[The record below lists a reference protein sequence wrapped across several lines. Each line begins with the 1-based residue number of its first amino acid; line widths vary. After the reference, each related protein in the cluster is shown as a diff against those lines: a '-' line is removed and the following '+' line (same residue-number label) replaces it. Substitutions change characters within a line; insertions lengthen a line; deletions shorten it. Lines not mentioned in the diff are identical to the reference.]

1 MKVLQKLTR
10 KNLLLNKKRTTVTII
25 GIILATALI
34 TAVANM
40 AVSFQASMVEYEKQA
55 SGRFHYVFYNVS
67 TDNHKYFENNKNV
80 ETVGYTADLGYA
92 ILPNGKNERKPYLYL
107 MMADEAAFDEMSMQ
121 LVEGRLPEHDNEIVI
136 SKHIWSN
143 GGVEYQLGDVITLDV
158 GNRYYRSN
166 EAEENETQE
175 TILNQNWD
183 YCYDD
188 EIFVPEKQVT
198 YTVVGIME
206 QPIHQIEQIYAPGY
220 TVIVGWNAD
229 TAPETQD
236 IYVTYTKEGLRN
248 RKEVTAG
255 LLNVSYDLYMRW
267 EQGQTLSDEE
277 WEQIESV
284 ANGVYA
290 NVWLIKWEL
299 LEFSNDT
306 MTTLYMAA
314 GIAIGIIILTS
325 VFCIRNSFV
334 ISLTEKM
341 KLYGMLS
348 SVGTTK
354 RQRKKLVYQEALI
367 LACIGIPL
375 GIAVGIL
382 AIWIVIQATTGLAE
396 TGFGIPLVFAVSV
409 PAIGAALVL
418 SFVTILLSAG
428 QSARKA
434 AKVSPITAIRG
445 NETIR
450 QKKQNLKVPKIIK
463 AWFGIGGVLAYKNL
477 KRARVKYRT
486 TVISIVVSVAI
497 FIGMFSF
504 LRLGMQTEKVYY
516 TSISYQIMVSIYGE
530 QSLSLAQEV
539 AEQNGVAYA
548 EIRQMAGCRI
558 PAEELTLTPEYQK
571 LFGYSGTETITMKD
585 VYGTEE
591 SSDTVYMNLIMIG
604 EDAFES
610 YCKKLGLQAED
621 MQGKA
626 VLVNNYQMTASIDGK
641 TKYTTGMFYDC
652 KAGDVLH
659 VSLREE
665 SDDTEELSSPVTLA
679 AVTDI
684 RPMCIENYAGAAYL
698 VVRNDFFEQCFG
710 TDENWSAYFNDAC
723 TVFIQCD
730 APDELEQTL
739 TDLLTG
745 VGEYYIGNMK
755 EDYEQSRSMY
765 LLFSVFLYGFII
777 VIALIGIT
785 NIFNTITTNME
796 LRTWEFAM
804 LKSIGMTRKE
814 FRRMVCLESVFYGI
828 KSLGIGIIIGVLISI
843 CFYQAFVQGSME
855 MAYHLPY
862 ESILISILAVILLL
876 IIIMSY
882 SMAKINGKNI
892 IEAIQTEN
900 I

>member
-10 KNLLLNKKRTTVTII
+10 KNLLLNKKRTMVTII

-40 AVSFQASMVEYEKQA
+40 AVSFQASMVEYEKKA
-55 SGRFHYVFYNVS
+55 SGNFHYVFYNVS
-67 TDNHKYFENNKNV
+67 SENHKYFENNKNV
-80 ETVGYTADLGYA
+80 ETIGYTANLGYA
-92 ILPNGKNERKPYLYL
+92 ALPDGRNESKPYLYL
-107 MMADEAAFDEMSMQ
+107 LMADEAAFNEMSMQ
-121 LVEGRLPEHDNEIVI
+121 LIEGRLPEHDHEIVV
-136 SKHIWSN
+136 SKHIWTN
-143 GGVEYQLGDVITLDV
+143 GGVKYQIGDTVTLDV
-158 GNRYYRSN
+158 GKRYYRSS
-166 EAEENETQE
+166 ESEGIETQE
-175 TILNQNWD
+175 AILDQSWD

-188 EIFVPEKQVT
+188 EVFLTEKQET

-206 QPIHQIEQIYAPGY
+206 QPIHQIEQSYAPGY
-220 TVIVGWNAD
+220 TVIVGWNAE

-236 IYVTYTKEGLRN
+236 VYVTYTKKGLRN

-255 LLNVSYDLYMRW
+255 LLNVSFNLYQKW
-267 EQGQTLSDEE
+267 EQGQPLSEEE

-284 ANGVYA
+284 ADGVTA

-299 LEFSNDT
+299 LEFSNGT
-306 MTTLYMAA
+306 MRMLYTAA
-314 GIAIGIIILTS
+314 GIAIVIIILTS
-325 VFCIRNSFV
+325 IFCIRNSFV

-354 RQRKKLVYQEALI
+354 RQRKKLVYQEAFV

-375 GIAVGIL
+375 GIVFGIL
-382 AIWIVIQATTGLAE
+382 AIWIVIQSTTGLAE
-396 TGFGIPLVFAVSV
+396 TGFGIPFVFVVSV
-409 PAIGAALVL
+409 PAIVAAVVL

-450 QKKQNLKVPKIIK
+450 QKKPNLKVPKIIK

-486 TVISIVVSVAI
+486 TVISIVVSVAA

-504 LRLGMQTEKVYY
+504 IRLGMQTEKAYY
-516 TSISYQIMVSIYGE
+516 KSISYQMMVNIYGE
-530 QSLSLAQEV
+530 QALSLAQKV
-539 AEQNGVAYA
+539 VEQDGVTYA
-548 EIRQMAGCRI
+548 EIRQMTGCGI
-558 PAEELTLTPEYQK
+558 PAKELTLTPEYQQM
-571 LFGYSGTETITMKD
+571 FGFSGTEDITMED
-585 VYGTEE
+585 VYDAEE
-591 SSDTVYMNLIMIG
+591 SSNTVYMNLIMIG
-604 EDAFES
+604 EDAFEA

-621 MQGKA
+621 MQGRA
-626 VLVNNYQMTASIDGK
+626 ILVNNYEMTASVDGK
-641 TKYTTGMFYDC
+641 TKYTIGMFYDC
-652 KAGDVLH
+652 KAGDVLDI
-659 VSLREE
+659 SLGEE
-665 SDDTEELSSPVTLA
+665 QDDGKVLTSPVTLA

-684 RPMCIENYAGAAYL
+684 RPICLENYTGAAYL
-698 VVRNDFFEQCFG
+698 IVRNDFFEQCFG
-710 TDENWSAYFNDAC
+710 TDENRSAYIKNDC

-730 APDELEQTL
+730 DSDELEQTL
-739 TDLLTG
+739 TNLLTG
-745 VGEYYIGNMK
+745 TGEYYIGNTK
-755 EDYEQSRSMY
+755 TDYERSHSMY

-814 FRRMVCLESVFYGI
+814 FRRMVCLESVFYSV
-828 KSLGIGIIIGVLISI
+828 KSLGIGIIVGIVISVG
-843 CFYQAFVQGSME
+843 FHQAFMRGSMDI
-855 MAYHLPY
+855 AYHLPY
-862 ESILISILAVILLL
+862 ESILISILAVIILL
-876 IIIMSY
+876 IIIMWY
-882 SMAKINGKNI
+882 SMAKINRKNI